1 MKKILCCL
9 ALSLCVLAASA
20 LPSSANS
27 AVTGRFGTSGGGS
40 GGSGGSVG
48 SGAKSVLGVKFGMLF
63 GGDLDS
69 GWGAGAFYHRK
80 IGIISLQPE
89 LILHIYDSGIY
100 DSYYPETEGHSDL
113 ALNLLLG
120 LSLGS
125 PASFC
130 LNPYA
135 GLGFDVIDGDLMIPV
150 GGRYTIDARQAKE
163 YVDLL
168 MPDVVIP
175 MHYMMDGYRTEFDE
189 LDEFLDL
196 FDQKDI
202 EYVDTDEVEFDRT
215 DFDGERTRVMV
226 FKKIH

>member
-20 LPSSANS
+20 LPSTANS
-27 AVTGRFGTSGGGS
+27 AVTGRFGTSGSGS
-40 GGSGGSVG
+40 VGSVGSVG

-150 GGRYTIDARQAKE
+150 GGQIFIGGFLNLDFRYIFRPDTYGEDG
-163 YVDLL
+163 LL
-168 MPDVVIP
+168 ASAGLCLP
-175 MHYMMDGYRTEFDE
+175 
-189 LDEFLDL
+189 L
-196 FDQKDI
+196 
-202 EYVDTDEVEFDRT
+202 
-215 DFDGERTRVMV
+215 
-226 FKKIH
+226 

>member
-9 ALSLCVLAASA
+9 AVSLCVLAASA
-20 LPSSANS
+20 LPSTANS
-27 AVTGRFGTSGGGS
+27 AVTGRFGTSGSGS
-40 GGSGGSVG
+40 GG

-89 LILHIYDSGIY
+89 LILHIYDTPIYDSGIY
-100 DSYYPETEGHSDL
+100 SYYSETEGHSDL

-150 GGRYTIDARQAKE
+150 GGQIFIGGFLNLDFRYIFRPDTYGEDG
-163 YVDLL
+163 LL
-168 MPDVVIP
+168 ASAGLCLP
-175 MHYMMDGYRTEFDE
+175 
-189 LDEFLDL
+189 L
-196 FDQKDI
+196 
-202 EYVDTDEVEFDRT
+202 
-215 DFDGERTRVMV
+215 
-226 FKKIH
+226 

>member
-1 MKKILCCL
+1 MFFLILL
-9 ALSLCVLAASA
+9 YKTAILLYYIYLRYFYLYYRFINIYYKLQLCVLAASA
-20 LPSSANS
+20 LPSTAKS
-27 AVTGRFGTSGGGS
+27 AVTGRFGTSGSGS
-40 GGSGGSVG
+40 GGSA
-48 SGAKSVLGVKFGMLF
+48 AKSVLGVKFGMLF

-100 DSYYPETEGHSDL
+100 DSYYSETEGHSDL

-150 GGRYTIDARQAKE
+150 GGQIFIGGFLNLDFRYI
-163 YVDLL
+163 
-168 MPDVVIP
+168 
-175 MHYMMDGYRTEFDE
+175 F
-189 LDEFLDL
+189 
-196 FDQKDI
+196 
-202 EYVDTDEVEFDRT
+202 RT
-215 DFDGERTRVMV
+215 DT
-226 FKKIH
+226 

>member
-9 ALSLCVLAASA
+9 AVSLCVLAASA
-20 LPSSANS
+20 LPSTANS
-27 AVTGRFGTSGGGS
+27 AVTGRFGTSGSGS
-40 GGSGGSVG
+40 GT
-48 SGAKSVLGVKFGMLF
+48 KSVLGVKFGMLF

-150 GGRYTIDARQAKE
+150 GGQIFIGGFLNLDFRYIFRPDTYGEDG
-163 YVDLL
+163 LL
-168 MPDVVIP
+168 ASAGLCLP
-175 MHYMMDGYRTEFDE
+175 
-189 LDEFLDL
+189 L
-196 FDQKDI
+196 
-202 EYVDTDEVEFDRT
+202 
-215 DFDGERTRVMV
+215 
-226 FKKIH
+226 